1 MANTDFDKEK
11 NDYDNNYD
19 NKNNTYDKNTLT
31 DNKKSSKSSN
41 NTEKNIKR
49 NFFTDM
55 YDDFF
60 YLISSNP
67 EIFDKQRQTQEDNTL
82 SKNNSTQNKIP
93 KIEIPKTESKN
104 YSLSTNTNA
113 NTNTNTNANLNS
125 NTFSST
131 SSNRDANITTDT
143 TTITTTNK
151 NSDTA
156 TLSQEELLAQEEERK
171 FRINDFYYRIDNS
184 HLSDDSKIVLKK
196 MIDYARKFDEKIV
209 NKYIPF
215 NMRIY
220 CDNDEFLFEV
230 VNIIVDSF
238 TFFHYMKNDEAIQR
252 SFFVV
257 EDSSNITE
265 LYSPKNS
272 LIVFKDVHGLL
283 NQDKSTRD
291 KILSIWESTIIY
303 YSNLN
308 GITTIISDTN
318 KEKID
323 SIFMTNKSLKDKI
336 FDYELSTIPP
346 DSQEIYQSILNNLKE
361 DYILTAEF
369 EIKLLDYI
377 NETYP
382 KTTLSSPEYIS
393 STIERIMFNKTEEI
407 IGDNTIPEFEK
418 NKSIDEIF
426 KDLNDLVGLDN
437 VKKMLK
443 DLVDLIEFKKK
454 SGSYLKIKDTNLHMV
469 FLGNPGTGK
478 TTVARMVA
486 GILYNLDYIEQN
498 KLIEVSAKDLIGQY
512 VGQTAPKTMEV
523 IESALGGVLFI
534 DEAYSLAT
542 KPGQAST
549 FNEECIATLI
559 QAMENYRDNLVVIF
573 AGYTKE
579 MDAFLKSNSGIIS
592 RIGYTL
598 EFKDYTVDELIKIL
612 KSMFEKSGFIVDNLA
627 LDKSRE
633 IIEKYRHTEGFGN
646 ARFVRNLYEKSI
658 INHASNTKNV
668 TSKKV
673 LKTIVPEDITD
684 ENISKL

>member
-1 MANTDFDKEK
+1 MDNSDFEKES
-11 NDYDNNYD
+11 
-19 NKNNTYDKNTLT
+19 NKN
-31 DNKKSSKSSN
+31 KKQSG
-41 NTEKNIKR
+41 
-49 NFFTDM
+49 NFFSDM

-67 EIFDKQRQTQEDNTL
+67 ELFDK
-82 SKNNSTQNKIP
+82 KINSDIP
-93 KIEIPKTESKN
+93 KIEVPKSSLKNDSSEKISNANVIQIPKE
-104 YSLSTNTNA
+104 
-113 NTNTNTNANLNS
+113 
-125 NTFSST
+125 
-131 SSNRDANITTDT
+131 DA
-143 TTITTTNK
+143 K
-151 NSDTA
+151 
-156 TLSQEELLAQEEERK
+156 ELETPKVLTEEEK
-171 FRINDFYYRIDNS
+171 KEKIIDFYNRIDNS
-184 HLSDDSKIVLKK
+184 HLSEESKVVLKK
-196 MIDYARKFDEKIV
+196 MIDYAKKFDSKLV

-220 CDNDEFLFEV
+220 ADNDEFLFEI
-230 VNIIVDSF
+230 VNIIIDSF
-238 TFFHYMKNDEAIQR
+238 TFFNYMKNDEAVQR
-252 SFFVV
+252 SFFVI
-257 EDSSNITE
+257 EDSNSVTE
-265 LYSPKNS
+265 LYSVKNS
-272 LIVFKDVHGLL
+272 LVVLKDAHGLL
-283 NQDKSTRD
+283 NQDKVIRD
-291 KILSIWESTIIY
+291 KILNVWETTILD
-303 YSNLN
+303 YSNLK
-308 GITTIISDTN
+308 GITTIISDTS
-318 KEKID
+318 KEKVD
-323 SIFMTNKSLKDKI
+323 SIFITNTTLKDKI
-336 FDYELSTIPP
+336 FDYELYTVPP
-346 DSQEIYQSILNNLKE
+346 DAQEIYQSILNTLKN
-361 DYILTAEF
+361 DYILTGEF

-377 NETYP
+377 NETYN

-393 STIERIMFNKTEEI
+393 STIEKILFNKTEDI
-407 IGDNTIPEFEK
+407 INDSTIPEFER

-426 KDLNDLVGLDN
+426 KDLNELVGLNN
-437 VKKMLK
+437 VKKMLT

-523 IESALGGVLFI
+523 IEKALGGVLFI

-542 KPGQAST
+542 KPGQATT

-598 EFKDYTVDELIKIL
+598 EFKDYTVDELIQIL
-612 KSMFEKSGFIVDNLA
+612 LSMFKKSGFIVDNKA
-627 LDKSRE
+627 LEKARQ

-646 ARFVRNLYEKSI
+646 ARFVRNLYEKSVI
-658 INHASNTKNV
+658 KHASNTKNE
-668 TSKKV
+668 TLKKA
-673 LKTIVPEDITD
+673 LKTITPADITD

>member
-1 MANTDFDKEK
+1 MDNSDFEKES
-11 NDYDNNYD
+11 
-19 NKNNTYDKNTLT
+19 NKN
-31 DNKKSSKSSN
+31 KKQSG
-41 NTEKNIKR
+41 
-49 NFFTDM
+49 NFFSDM

-67 EIFDKQRQTQEDNTL
+67 ELFDK
-82 SKNNSTQNKIP
+82 KINSDIP
-93 KIEIPKTESKN
+93 KIEVPKSSLKNDSSEKISNANVIQIPKE
-104 YSLSTNTNA
+104 
-113 NTNTNTNANLNS
+113 
-125 NTFSST
+125 
-131 SSNRDANITTDT
+131 DA
-143 TTITTTNK
+143 K
-151 NSDTA
+151 
-156 TLSQEELLAQEEERK
+156 ELETPKVLTEEEK
-171 FRINDFYYRIDNS
+171 KEKIIDFYNRIDNS
-184 HLSDDSKIVLKK
+184 HLSEESKVVLKK
-196 MIDYARKFDEKIV
+196 MIDYAKKFDSKLV

-220 CDNDEFLFEV
+220 ADNDEFLFEI
-230 VNIIVDSF
+230 VNIIIDSF
-238 TFFHYMKNDEAIQR
+238 TFFNYMKNDEAVQR

-257 EDSSNITE
+257 EDSNSVTE
-265 LYSPKNS
+265 LYSVKNS
-272 LIVFKDVHGLL
+272 LVVLKDAHGLL
-283 NQDKSTRD
+283 NQDKVIRD
-291 KILSIWESTIIY
+291 KILNVWETTILD

-308 GITTIISDTN
+308 GIITIISDTS
-318 KEKID
+318 KEKVD
-323 SIFMTNKSLKDKI
+323 SIFVTNTTLKDKI
-336 FDYELSTIPP
+336 FDYELYTVPP
-346 DSQEIYQSILNNLKE
+346 DAQEIYQSILNTLKN
-361 DYILTAEF
+361 DYILTGEF

-377 NETYP
+377 NETYN

-393 STIERIMFNKTEEI
+393 STIEKILFNKTEDI
-407 IGDNTIPEFEK
+407 INDSTIPEFER

-426 KDLNDLVGLDN
+426 KDLNELVGLNN
-437 VKKMLK
+437 VKKMLT

-523 IESALGGVLFI
+523 IEKALGGVLFI

-542 KPGQAST
+542 KPGQATT

-598 EFKDYTVDELIKIL
+598 EFKDYTVDELIQIL
-612 KSMFEKSGFIVDNLA
+612 QSMFKKSGFIVDSKA
-627 LDKSRE
+627 LEKARQ

-646 ARFVRNLYEKSI
+646 ARFVRNLYEKSVI
-658 INHASNTKNV
+658 KHASNTKNE
-668 TSKKV
+668 TLKKA
-673 LKTIVPEDITD
+673 LKTITPADITD

>member
-1 MANTDFDKEK
+1 MDNTDFEKEK
-11 NDYDNNYD
+11 KDENA
-19 NKNNTYDKNTLT
+19 
-31 DNKKSSKSSN
+31 
-41 NTEKNIKR
+41 EKNSKR

-67 EIFDKQRQTQEDNTL
+67 EIFDKQNQSN
-82 SKNNSTQNKIP
+82 QNADIP
-93 KIEIPKTESKN
+93 KIEIPKTALKN
-104 YSLSTNTNA
+104 ENNNQNA
-113 NTNTNTNANLNS
+113 S
-125 NTFSST
+125 ISSEG
-131 SSNRDANITTDT
+131 
-143 TTITTTNK
+143 K
-151 NSDTA
+151 NSKQ
-156 TLSQEELLAQEEERK
+156 SESSSEIKEESPEELAAKEEERK
-171 FRINDFYYRIDNS
+171 FQINDFYNRIDNS
-184 HLSDDSKIVLKK
+184 HLSEDSKIVLKK
-196 MIDYARKFDEKIV
+196 MIDYARKYDEKIV
-209 NKYIPF
+209 HKYIPF

-220 CDNDEFLFEV
+220 SDNDDFLFEV
-230 VNIIVDSF
+230 VNIIIDSF
-238 TFFHYMKNDEAIQR
+238 TFFHYMKNSEAVQR

-257 EDSSNITE
+257 EDSSNITD
-265 LYSPKNS
+265 LYSNKNS
-272 LIVFKDVHGLL
+272 LIVFKDAHGLL
-283 NQDKSTRD
+283 NQDKSVRD
-291 KILSIWESTIIY
+291 KILSIWENTILD
-303 YSNLN
+303 YSNID
-308 GITTIISDTN
+308 GITTIISDAS
-318 KEKID
+318 KEKVD
-323 SIFMTNKSLKDKI
+323 SIFMTNTSLKDKI
-336 FDYELSTIPP
+336 FDYELHTIPP
-346 DSQEIYQSILNNLKE
+346 DSQEIYQSILNTLRN
-361 DYILTAEF
+361 DYILTGEF
-369 EIKLLDYI
+369 EIKLLDFI

-382 KTTLSSPEYIS
+382 KTTLSSPEYIT
-393 STIERIMFNKTEEI
+393 STIERILFNKTEDV
-407 IGDNTIPEFEK
+407 IGENTIPEFEK

-426 KDLNDLVGLDN
+426 KDLNELVGLDN

-523 IESALGGVLFI
+523 IEKALGGVLFI

-542 KPGQAST
+542 KPGQATT

-598 EFKDYTVDELIKIL
+598 EFKDYTVDELIEIL
-612 KSMFEKSGFIVDNLA
+612 KSMFKKSGFIVDNSA

-646 ARFVRNLYEKSI
+646 ARFVRNLYEKSVI
-658 INHASNTKNV
+658 KHASNTKNE
-668 TSKKV
+668 TSKKA
-673 LKTIVPEDITD
+673 LKTIVADDITD
-684 ENISKL
+684 ENISKLN

>member
-1 MANTDFDKEK
+1 MDSSDFIK
-11 NDYDNNYD
+11 DNNNKD
-19 NKNNTYDKNTLT
+19 NSPKG
-31 DNKKSSKSSN
+31 
-41 NTEKNIKR
+41 
-49 NFFTDM
+49 NFFSDM

-67 EIFDKQRQTQEDNTL
+67 EIFDKKSNTE
-82 SKNNSTQNKIP
+82 IP
-93 KIEIPKTESKN
+93 KIEVPKSASKN
-104 YSLSTNTNA
+104 NVNEKIQTG
-113 NTNTNTNANLNS
+113 
-125 NTFSST
+125 
-131 SSNRDANITTDT
+131 TD
-143 TTITTTNK
+143 NK
-151 NSDTA
+151 NETA
-156 TLSQEELLAQEEERK
+156 SNGQTEKEKTQILTEEERK
-171 FRINDFYYRIDNS
+171 EKINDFYNRIDNS
-184 HLSDDSKIVLKK
+184 HLSEESKIVLKK
-196 MIDYARKFDEKIV
+196 MIEYAHKFDEKIV

-220 CDNDEFLFEV
+220 ADNDEFLFEI
-230 VNIIVDSF
+230 VNIIIDSF
-238 TFFHYMKNDEAIQR
+238 TFFNYMKNDEAVQR

-257 EDSSNITE
+257 EDSNNITE
-265 LYSPKNS
+265 LYSVKNS
-272 LIVFKDVHGLL
+272 LVVFKDAHGLL
-283 NQDKSTRD
+283 NQDKSIRD
-291 KILSIWESTIIY
+291 KILNVWESTILD
-303 YSNLN
+303 YSNLD
-308 GITTIISDTN
+308 GITTIISDTS
-318 KEKID
+318 KEKVD
-323 SIFMTNKSLKDKI
+323 SIFTTNTTLKDKI
-336 FDYELSTIPP
+336 FDYELFTVPP
-346 DSQEIYQSILNNLKE
+346 DAQEIYQSILNTLKK
-361 DYILTAEF
+361 DYILTGEF

-377 NETYP
+377 NETYN

-393 STIERIMFNKTEEI
+393 STIEKILFNKNDDI
-407 IGDNTIPEFEK
+407 INDSTIPEFEK

-426 KDLNDLVGLDN
+426 KELNELVGLDN
-437 VKKMLK
+437 VKQMLT

-523 IESALGGVLFI
+523 IEKALGGVLFI

-542 KPGQAST
+542 KPGQATT

-598 EFKDYTVDELIKIL
+598 EFKDYTVDELIQIL
-612 KSMFEKSGFIVDNLA
+612 QSMFKKSGFIVDEKA
-627 LDKSRE
+627 LEKSRE

-646 ARFVRNLYEKSI
+646 ARFVRNLYEKSVI
-658 INHASNTKNV
+658 KHATNTKKE
-668 TSKKV
+668 TSKTA
-673 LKTIVPEDITD
+673 LKTITAEDITD
-684 ENISKL
+684 ENISKLN